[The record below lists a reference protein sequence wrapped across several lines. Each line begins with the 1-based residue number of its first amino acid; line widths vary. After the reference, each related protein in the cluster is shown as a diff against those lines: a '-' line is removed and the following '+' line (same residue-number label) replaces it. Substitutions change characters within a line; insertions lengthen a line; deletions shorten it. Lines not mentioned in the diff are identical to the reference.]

1 MLGNQI
7 SASFEYVTKVGQEVD
22 NLSTLVTEEINR
34 MLSEPDLARL
44 FASEHWSNDTR
55 NSDNQW
61 VSTDVIYDI
70 PLIIKPKRSASMY
83 LGFQISLAGD
93 GIATGGNR
101 LPLIHVFCWAY
112 GPAEFPGC
120 AMIFPLEPGEQLLD
134 SGLLFVFEDRPG
146 APRSWAYSVELAQ
159 VNTLDDVARLILQP
173 MRKLLLGAE
182 ALEAFK
188 GDLKGLVRYEEI
200 ADQPGYYTVNIL
212 EY

>member
-70 PLIIKPKRSASMY
+70 P
-83 LGFQISLAGD
+83 
-93 GIATGGNR
+93 
-101 LPLIHVFCWAY
+101 
-112 GPAEFPGC
+112 
-120 AMIFPLEPGEQLLD
+120 
-134 SGLLFVFEDRPG
+134 
-146 APRSWAYSVELAQ
+146 
-159 VNTLDDVARLILQP
+159 
-173 MRKLLLGAE
+173 
-182 ALEAFK
+182 
-188 GDLKGLVRYEEI
+188 
-200 ADQPGYYTVNIL
+200 
-212 EY
+212 